1 MNLGLSKHMG
11 AALALIT
18 GRCFPHAH
26 PQGPEGHLDHASRV
40 IPFGGDLG
48 FVVDNNKVAVVAG
61 PEAAIAAK
69 IPIETPAQAEDIIL
83 HLQAIL
89 TYIEGMAELGP
100 RSAMAMAFPGCV
112 CIEVSTRAVVLRLAD
127 RVYTAVTALQV
138 AQLVAAL
145 GEVVAQV
152 EPRVHADQGHPGP
165 SNGVEKWPKV
175 AKAAVSSRGLPSR
188 AIASEYK

>member
-1 MNLGLSKHMG
+1 MSLSLRKHMG

-18 GRCFPHAH
+18 GGFFPHAY
-26 PQGPEGHLDHASRV
+26 PQGPEGHLARASRV
-40 IPFGGDLG
+40 IPVGGDLG
-48 FVVDNNKVAVVAG
+48 FVVDKNMVAVVEEPDAT
-61 PEAAIAAK
+61 IAAE
-69 IPIETPAQAEDIIL
+69 IPIGTPAQAEDIIL
-83 HLQAIL
+83 HLEALL
-89 TYIEGMAELGP
+89 TYIEARAELGAG
-100 RSAMAMAFPGCV
+100 SARAMAFPGCV
-112 CIEVSTRAVVLRLAD
+112 CIEVSTRAVVLRLAE

-145 GEVVAQV
+145 TEVVAHV
-152 EPRVHADQGHPGP
+152 EARAKADQNHHEQ